1 MKDMEKL
8 RRELSEMAK
17 YGSAL
22 AVLGWDEQVYMPE
35 EAREFRGEVMAL
47 MSADLHRRFTADNFV
62 TLVKKLK
69 EPQSFEK
76 LSADEKVIVRETW
89 RDLQKSLK
97 IPSEFVEEF
106 SKLTTQAF
114 GAWVEARKKA
124 NFKIFQPYL
133 EKIVNMKQKEAEL
146 LGYKDNPYDPLL
158 DEFEPE
164 MTSKKLDE
172 LFKPLAK
179 ELSALIKHV
188 DGKKLP
194 VLPKM
199 KYPIEQQK
207 KLNEEVATIIGY
219 DLKAGRIDESAHP
232 FTTGFHPTDIRITT
246 RYGEDDFYVSLGSV
260 IHEAGHAMYEQGL
273 PAKEYGTPL
282 GEAISLGIHES
293 QSRIWENLVGRSMEF
308 CEFLMP
314 LLKKHFKDIKFSAKD
329 LHAWLNRVQ
338 PSLIRVESDET
349 TYNLH
354 IILRYEI
361 EKDLIEGKLK
371 VAELPIAW
379 NAKMKEYLG
388 IEAPDDA
395 HGVLQD
401 VHWSYGSIGYFP
413 TYSLG
418 NVYSAQLFN
427 KAKKDIP
434 ELQAGFAKGEFSPF
448 LKWLRKNIHQ
458 QGGRYHPEEL
468 IKKVTGEGLNSKY
481 LVEYLTA
488 KQDQLFD

>member
-1 MKDMEKL
+1 
-8 RRELSEMAK
+8 MA
-17 YGSAL
+17 
-22 AVLGWDEQVYMPE
+22 Q
-35 EAREFRGEVMAL
+35 
-47 MSADLHRRFTADNFV
+47 MSADLHGRFTADNFV
-62 TLVKKLK
+62 SLVKKLK
-69 EPQSFEK
+69 EPQSLEK
-76 LSADEKVIVRETW
+76 LSADERIIVRETW

-97 IPSEFVEEF
+97 IPSDFVEEF

-133 EKIVNMKQKEAEL
+133 EKIVSMKQKEAEFL
-146 LGYKDNPYDPLL
+146 DYKDNPYDPLL

-188 DGKKLP
+188 DGKRLP

-207 KLNEEVATIIGY
+207 KLNEEIATIIGY

-246 RYGEDDFYVSLGSV
+246 RYDEDDFYVSLGSV

-329 LHAWLNRVQ
+329 LHVWLNRVQ

-379 NAKMKEYLG
+379 NAKMKEYLD
-388 IEAPDDA
+388 IEVPDDA

-427 KAKKDIP
+427 KAKKDVP
-434 ELQAGFAKGEFSPF
+434 NLQAGFAKGEFSPF

-458 QGGRYHPEEL
+458 EGGRYHPEEL

-481 LVEYLTA
+481 LLEYLRN
-488 KQDQLFD
+488 KNS

>member
-1 MKDMEKL
+1 
-8 RRELSEMAK
+8 
-17 YGSAL
+17 
-22 AVLGWDEQVYMPE
+22 
-35 EAREFRGEVMAL
+35 
-47 MSADLHRRFTADNFV
+47 
-62 TLVKKLK
+62 
-69 EPQSFEK
+69 
-76 LSADEKVIVRETW
+76 
-89 RDLQKSLK
+89 
-97 IPSEFVEEF
+97 
-106 SKLTTQAF
+106 
-114 GAWVEARKKA
+114 
-124 NFKIFQPYL
+124 
-133 EKIVNMKQKEAEL
+133 
-146 LGYKDNPYDPLL
+146 
-158 DEFEPE
+158 
-164 MTSKKLDE
+164 
-172 LFKPLAK
+172 
-179 ELSALIKHV
+179 
-188 DGKKLP
+188 
-194 VLPKM
+194 
-199 KYPIEQQK
+199 
-207 KLNEEVATIIGY
+207 LNEEVATIIGY

>member
-35 EAREFRGEVMAL
+35 KAREFRGEVMAQ

-76 LSADEKVIVRETW
+76 LSADEKVIARETW

-97 IPSEFVEEF
+97 IPSDFVEEF

-133 EKIVNMKQKEAEL
+133 EKIVSMKQKEAEL

-179 ELSALIKHV
+179 ELSALIKQV

-194 VLPKM
+194 ALPKM

-207 KLNEEVATIIGY
+207 KLNEEIATIIGY

-246 RYGEDDFYVSLGSV
+246 RYDEDDFYVSLGSV

-329 LHAWLNRVQ
+329 LHVWLNRVQ

-371 VAELPIAW
+371 VAELPKAW

-388 IEAPDDA
+388 IEVPDDA

-427 KAKKDIP
+427 KAKKDVP
-434 ELQAGFAKGEFSPF
+434 GLQAGFAKSSFKSF
-448 LKWLRKNIHQ
+448 LNWLRKNVHQ
-458 QGGRYHPEEL
+458 EGSRYHPEEL
-468 IKKVTGEGLNSKY
+468 IKHVTGEGLNSKY
-481 LVEYLTA
+481 LLEYLRN
-488 KQDQLFD
+488 KNS